1 MRHKLFTGLLFF
13 ISFLLPLGVF
23 SQNQSHRAFEA
34 GEEVR
39 YKAYYNWGFIWIH
52 AGNVTFSV
60 EKTGNDDELRFKAYG
75 RSLKSYDWMFKV
87 RDRFQS
93 DARWG
98 DLSPLHFIRDTY
110 EGGYAVNNEYTFNHS
125 RKQIYTRVDN
135 SKEPYREDTLS
146 FTPPI
151 YDVLTAI
158 YHARNL
164 DFSKY
169 SIDQKIPLSLI
180 IDNEIYDLYLRYQ
193 GREEIKVRDG
203 NRYNCIKFSA
213 MLVEGTIFSGGEHLT
228 VWVTDDK
235 NRIPVM
241 VRAKILVGSVKA
253 VLKSTRN
260 LKHPSVLSDQF

>member
-1 MRHKLFTGLLFF
+1 MMHRLVTGLLLL
-13 ISFLLPLGVF
+13 ILPLAAWA
-23 SQNQSHRAFEA
+23 QNKSHRAFEA

-60 EKTGNDDELRFKAYG
+60 EKPGDGELRFKAYG
-75 RSLKSYDWMFKV
+75 KSLKSYDWMFKV

-93 DARWG
+93 DARA
-98 DLSPLHFIRDTY
+98 DNLSPLHFIRDTY

-125 RKQIYTRVDN
+125 SRQIYTKVDN

-180 IDNEIYDLYLRYQ
+180 IDNEIYDLYLRHQ
-193 GREEIKVRDG
+193 GREEIKVRGG

-241 VRAKILVGSVKA
+241 VKAKILVGSVKA

-260 LKHPSVLSDQF
+260 LKYPSVLSDRY